1 MAQTKRVGV
10 IIPTWQA
17 GEDFALL
24 LQDLAKQTL
33 SFTRKLIIDSSSTD
47 GTVKKAEAAG
57 WEVKVIP
64 KENFSHGGSRALAF
78 TQIADDVD
86 FVLFLTQD
94 VRIPDASAVEKL
106 LAAFGDEKVGAAY
119 GRQTASDGADEAAR
133 LQREF
138 SYPNKSRKKT
148 LLDRKK
154 LGLKTPFIS
163 NSFAMYRVSALKSV
177 GSFPPVETCEDVLT
191 GVRLLEA
198 GFTIAYEADAVVK
211 HSHNF
216 KWKETVSRYQAI
228 GAFYAREKQLFRQFG
243 KSEGEGIKL
252 LFYQL
257 KKAVKEHG
265 LTPAVKIIFQ
275 NAVKYVAYKKGY
287 WGYEHKK

>member
-1 MAQTKRVGV
+1 MKTRRVGA
-10 IIPTWQA
+10 IIPTCQA
-17 GEDFALL
+17 GEDFELL
-24 LQDLAKQTL
+24 LQDLARQTL

-57 WEVKVIP
+57 WEVEVIP
-64 KENFSHGGSRALAF
+64 KEDFSHGGTRALAF
-78 TQIADDVD
+78 TKIAGDVD

-94 VRIPDASAVEKL
+94 VKIPDPSAVEKL
-106 LAAFGDEKVGAAY
+106 LAAFDDEKTGAAY
-119 GRQTASDGADEAAR
+119 GRQTAGDGADEAAR

-138 SYPNKSRKKT
+138 SYPDQSLKKT

-163 NSFAMYRVSALKSV
+163 NSFAMYRVSALKTV
-177 GSFPPVETCEDVLT
+177 GNFPPVNICEDVLT

-198 GFTIAYEADAVVK
+198 GFTIAYEAGTAVE

-216 KWKETVSRYQAI
+216 KWKETISRYQAI
-228 GAFYAREKQLFRQFG
+228 GAFYAKEKQLFRQFG
-243 KSEGEGIKL
+243 KSEREGIKL
-252 LFYQL
+252 MLYQL

-265 LTPAVKIIFQ
+265 LIPAVRIMFQ
-275 NAVKYVAYKKGY
+275 NAVKYAAYKKTDGMLRDIRI
-287 WGYEHKK
+287 